1 MDIARAIRLELDD
14 DEQAN
19 LKTIMEATGERTAKK
34 AVRKALRLYV
44 SLRKKQ
50 RHLANGARVGLI
62 EEGNQHPRRIQ
73 TQATETLSRWRFQDS
88 GQHAVDVGLRNVLQV
103 RHALIDFRRRLV
115 KARG

>member
-44 SLRKKQ
+44 SLRKNNATLRTERDQLQAELERVTKQ
-50 RHLANGARVGLI
+50 RDVLRGDYRDALGL
-62 EEGNQHPRRIQ
+62 
-73 TQATETLSRWRFQDS
+73 D
-88 GQHAVDVGLRNVLQV
+88 
-103 RHALIDFRRRLV
+103 
-115 KARG
+115 